1 MYLTQLKNRY
11 ILYDTMGRVII
22 STRDKRIIKSTVERI
37 HNGRLADDT
46 RGENPEVRKDT
57 KRKRRQKKE
66 GDEVPN
72 ESTTKGAK
80 GKP

>member
-11 ILYDTMGRVII
+11 ILYDDMGRVII

-46 RGENPEVRKDT
+46 RGEKPKVRKNT
-57 KRKRRQKKE
+57 KRKRSKKKE
-66 GDEVPN
+66 GDEVSN
-72 ESTTKGAK
+72 KSTTKGAK
-80 GKP
+80 GKS